1 MRTSQRGSTLV
12 ISILVMLIMAVIGVG
27 VLRFTS
33 REAAGASA
41 AAHQEAATSCAE
53 AGRALLL
60 SRFHVLGTAP
70 SSLDILDVRLDGP
83 AGSLRAMG
91 GHIDTHPTATITQV
105 EALPAEAL
113 NKKGSLDSGRDTT
126 NLITDVGGAAGA
138 ASALGGVPLKITVH
152 CQEGDASTATSGRQ
166 FEIEY
171 AVRFGL

>member
-1 MRTSQRGSTLV
+1 MQTSQRGSTLV
-12 ISILVMLIMAVIGVG
+12 ISILVILIMAVIGVG

-33 REAAGASA
+33 REAAGSSA

-53 AGRALLL
+53 AGRALLV

-70 SSLDILDVRLDGP
+70 ASLDVLDVKLDGP
-83 AGSLRAMG
+83 SGSLRAMG
-91 GHIDTHPTATITQV
+91 GHIDTHPAATITQV
-105 EALPAEAL
+105 EALDPESVR
-113 NKKGSLDSGRDTT
+113 KGSLGGARDIT
-126 NLITDVGGAAGA
+126 NMIVDVGGAAGA